1 MSFTHHKALI
11 NNITMHY
18 VEHGDGLPIVLC
30 HGFPHTWYSWNR
42 QIQPLVDA
50 GCRVIVPDMRGMGE
64 TEAPK
69 DINAYSVDTIC
80 QDLLGLLDHL
90 GLEKAVFSGLDFGV
104 FACYDLALRHPD
116 RVMAVIGLENPAAPH
131 NPDMSPLAEYNEMG
145 KDHFLHINYFCE
157 QAEEADA
164 DLLARVDVFFPR
176 VFWALS
182 AGGNYFETFN
192 FPKGTHYIDALSPAP
207 SLPWD
212 WLSAEDMQ
220 VFIDSY
226 RASGFN
232 GGLNWYRAM
241 DLKWEERKS
250 THDMVSDV
258 PAYFL
263 GSEHDV
269 DLKGFH
275 GDDPI
280 SLMKR
285 QFPDL
290 RKIEMVP
297 AAGHLVQLERS
308 AEVSAAM
315 VRFIED
321 IKANL
326 TA

>member
-1 MSFTHHKALI
+1 MPLMHHNAQI
-11 NNITMHY
+11 NDINMHY
-18 VEHGDGLPIVLC
+18 VEQGDGLPVILC

-42 QIQPLVDA
+42 QIQPLVNA
-50 GCRVIVPDMRGMGE
+50 GCRVIVPDMHGE
-64 TEAPK
+64 TSAPEAVE
-69 DINAYSVDTIC
+69 AYSVENVC
-80 QDLLGLLDHL
+80 SDLLGLLAHL
-90 GLEKAVFSGLDFGV
+90 GLERAVFSGLDFGV

-116 RVMAVIGLENPAAPH
+116 KVIAVIGLENPAAPH
-131 NPDMSPLAEYNEMG
+131 NPDMAPLAEYREMG

-157 QAEEADA
+157 QADAADA
-164 DLLARVDVFFPR
+164 DLLERVDAFFPK

-182 AGGNYFETFN
+182 AGGDYFETFN

-207 SLPWD
+207 PLPWD
-212 WLSAEDMQ
+212 WLSAQDMQ

-226 RASGFN
+226 RASGFK
-232 GGLNWYRAM
+232 GGLNWYRSM
-241 DLKWEERKS
+241 DIKWAERQS
-250 THDMVSDV
+250 THNLVSDV

-326 TA
+326 TM